1 MDDPLLFQ
9 FQLPTKV
16 RFGFG
21 VSAALGEEAAALGR
35 RALVVTDPGVRRA
48 GIADGPLAAL
58 RDAGLTVALF
68 HGVSGN
74 PRDHECLAAAEA
86 GRALGAD
93 MVVAVGGGS
102 PMDTAKTAAALL
114 ANGGTPQD
122 WEAPARLDRPPLPV
136 VAVPTT
142 SGTGSEVTFYAVV
155 TDTARHVKMSLF
167 DPRLAPAVAL
177 VDPGL
182 TMTLPAAVTASTG
195 MDALTHAVE
204 AATCRLANPVSD
216 ALAKEAIGLVAR
228 HLPTAVRDGANREAR
243 AGTMMGSLLA
253 GMAFGNT
260 DVGSVHCL
268 AEAIGGRYDTPH
280 GVANAV
286 FLPLVFAHNAA
297 AFPERHAAV
306 AVALG
311 LGGESAADA
320 VAAVAAL
327 AREVGIPRLRD
338 LPGIDPADFPALAE
352 AAKRNVSD
360 PSNCR
365 EMQVADYLRLLR
377 QAWEA

>member
-1 MDDPLLFQ
+1 MDDPFL

-48 GIADGPLAAL
+48 GLADGPLAAL
-58 RDAGLTVALF
+58 RDAGLTVDLF
-68 HGVSGN
+68 DGVSGN
-74 PRDHECLAAAEA
+74 PRDHECLAAAAA

-93 MVVAVGGGS
+93 LVVAVGGGS

-155 TDTARHVKMSLF
+155 TDTARHYKMSLF

-182 TMTLPAAVTASTG
+182 TMTLPPAVTASTG
-195 MDALTHAVE
+195 MDALTHAIE
-204 AATCRLANPVSD
+204 ATTCRLANPVSD

-268 AEAIGGRYDTPH
+268 AEAIGGRHDTPH

-306 AVALG
+306 AAALG
-311 LGGESAADA
+311 LGGGSAADA

-327 AREVGIPRLRD
+327 AREVGIPRLRE
-338 LPGIDPADFPALAE
+338 LPGIDPADFPGLAE
-352 AAKRNVSD
+352 AAKGNVSD

-365 EMQVADYLRLLR
+365 EMQVADYLLLLR

>member
-1 MDDPLLFQ
+1 MDDPLL

-35 RALVVTDPGVRRA
+35 RALVVTDPGVLRA

-155 TDTARHVKMSLF
+155 TDTARHYKMSLF

-286 FLPLVFAHNAA
+286 FLPLVLAHNAA

>member
-1 MDDPLLFQ
+1 MDDPLL

-297 AFPERHAAV
+297 AFPEHHAAV
-306 AVALG
+306 AAALG